1 MKVKFLC
8 TNHITSFLTRYCLKA
23 LMNKQYKV
31 NKRESRQIKDNIW
44 TKMLWQPDTR
54 ELQTLTRAM
63 LPEPKPNIILSPAA
77 APDV

>member
-1 MKVKFLC
+1 
-8 TNHITSFLTRYCLKA
+8 
-23 LMNKQYKV
+23 MNKQYKV

-44 TKMLWQPDTR
+44 TKMPWQTDTI

-63 LPEPKPNIILSPAA
+63 LLLLPEPKPNIILSPAA

>member
-31 NKRESRQIKDNIW
+31 NKRESRQIKDDIW
-44 TKMLWQPDTR
+44 TKMPWPPDTI
-54 ELQTLTRAM
+54 ELQTLTRAVLL
-63 LPEPKPNIILSPAA
+63 LPELVPQI
-77 APDV
+77 D